1 MAGRR
6 SSVIR
11 PQVIPDMRF
20 PAPLVRSTLIRRY
33 KRFLADVTL
42 DSGEMVTVH
51 VANPG
56 TMLGLVDRGNEVWLS
71 PAANPARKLPW
82 SWEMV
87 RVGGG
92 LVGVNT
98 AHPNLILDEALG
110 AGAIPELAG
119 YPRRRREVKY
129 GRNSRIDIL
138 LEAEGRPP
146 CYVEVKNVH
155 MARDGRA
162 CFPDCVTARGAKHLD
177 ELSAMVQVGARAVM
191 IFLVQRD
198 DCSEFTLA
206 DDIDP
211 GYAAAFGRARVR
223 GVEALCYACR
233 MSLSEIALD
242 RRLAIDW
249 PRPK

>member
-1 MAGRR
+1 
-6 SSVIR
+6 
-11 PQVIPDMRF
+11 MRF
-20 PAPLVRSTLIRRY
+20 PTPLVRSTLIRRY

-42 DSGEMVTVH
+42 DAGMTVTAH

-56 TMLGLVDRGNEVWLS
+56 TMLGLVDPGNEVWLS
-71 PAANPARKLPW
+71 RAANPARKLPW
-82 SWEMV
+82 TWEMV
-87 RVGGG
+87 RVEGH

-98 AHPNLILDEALG
+98 AHPNGIVDEAL
-110 AGAIPELAG
+110 AAERIPELAG

-162 CFPDCVTARGAKHLD
+162 CFPDCITARGAKHLD
-177 ELSAMVQVGARAVM
+177 ELSAMVQGGARAVM

-198 DCSEFTLA
+198 DCPDFTLA

-211 GYAAAFGRARVR
+211 GYAAAFDRARAQ

-233 MSLSEIALD
+233 MSLAEIVLD
-242 RRLAIDW
+242 RRLVISW
-249 PRPK
+249 PRSK